1 MELTEQQ
8 IQEKVNK
15 VIEDAMEKKRIK
27 KQINEVNK
35 ELSNIFLFRDIL
47 GIRYIPANI
56 IINESPKLKKGFG
69 RSYGYDNIE
78 KEVQ

>member
-1 MELTEQQ
+1 MVRMEITEQQ

-27 KQINEVNK
+27 KKINEVDK

-56 IINESPKLKKGFG
+56 IINE
-69 RSYGYDNIE
+69 
-78 KEVQ
+78 KEVITKWQA